1 MKNSAVLFALSLL
14 SLALPL
20 RAEELADAKAL
31 ASQLVQKLGATLKQ
45 EMSAHGPDGA
55 VGVCRDVAPSIAS
68 ELSRQS
74 GGKVVRVS
82 LKTRNPLLGTPDAW
96 EQQVLLEF
104 DRRVAAGEKP
114 EALEYSDTVSEPDG
128 RYLRYMKALPVQ
140 PLCLSCH
147 GAAENIPEAVKAKL
161 AADYPHDRATG
172 YRAGAVRG
180 AVTVKLPVGG
190 TP

>member
-1 MKNSAVLFALSLL
+1 MKNYAALLALSLL
-14 SLALPL
+14 AVTLPV
-20 RAEELADAKAL
+20 RADQLADAKAL
-31 ASQLVQKLGATLKQ
+31 ASQLVQRLGATLKQ

-55 VGVCRDVAPSIAS
+55 VGVCLDVAPSIAS

-74 GGKVVRVS
+74 GGKVARVS

-96 EQQVLLEF
+96 EQQVLMEF
-104 DRRVAAGEKP
+104 DRRAAAGEKP
-114 EALEYSDTVSEPDG
+114 EALEFSENVSEPNG

-147 GAAENIPEAVKAKL
+147 GASESIPDAVKAKL

-172 YRAGAVRG
+172 YEAGAVRG
-180 AVTVKLPVGG
+180 AVTVKLPAGA